1 MFFINV
7 DETFL
12 LFLAILFFDVAGVCK
27 YMGKL
32 ETADGTAA
40 FFKRVFF
47 KYFCVVGWK
56 EMITSNEGIT

>member
-12 LFLAILFFDVAGVCK
+12 LFLVILFFDVAGVCK

-32 ETADGTAA
+32 ERADGTAA

-47 KYFCVVGWK
+47 
-56 EMITSNEGIT
+56 